1 MFTYDHNTT
10 TQRGRVQ
17 PSARR
22 TRPVAAIERRL
33 WQFCGAAF
41 VGTTCGLFF
50 GAMTF

>member
-1 MFTYDHNTT
+1 MFTYDRHTT
-10 TQRGRVQ
+10 TQRGRVL

-22 TRPVAAIERRL
+22 TRPLAAAERRL

-41 VGTTCGLFF
+41 VGTTFGIFF